1 MVIGKRGQVWETFIP
16 WIIAITVL
24 VLVLAFIFW
33 RRGDLLDLVLKFKEA
48 LR

>member
-1 MVIGKRGQVWETFIP
+1 MYKRGQVWETFIP

-33 RRGDLLDLVLKFKEA
+33 RREDLLDLVLKFREA